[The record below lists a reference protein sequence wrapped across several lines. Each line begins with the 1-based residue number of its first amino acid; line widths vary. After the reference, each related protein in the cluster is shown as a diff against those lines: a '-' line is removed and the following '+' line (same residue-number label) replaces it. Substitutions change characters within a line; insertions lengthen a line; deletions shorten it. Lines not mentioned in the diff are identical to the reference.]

1 MTIIE
6 IIAKLWVGTA
16 LLLFTAAVLMPDPPH
31 MKIFKSLQS
40 PFIYWTG
47 TLMTW
52 TTTAFADIAFIYWV
66 S

>member
-6 IIAKLWVGTA
+6 IIAKLWVGVA
-16 LLLFTAAVLMPDPPH
+16 LLLFTVAVLAPDPPH

-40 PFIYWTG
+40 PFTYWTG